1 MSLSEQ
7 QRNLIASAS
16 EKPTR
21 RKRAVIYCRV
31 STDKQEID
39 GESLEYQED
48 KCRRYA
54 ELHDIEVIKV
64 LKEVKSGFIHYS
76 HRHQLTLARQLV
88 RDGLADMVIVWDL
101 RRFSRNFVHSSM
113 IFAEIEGNGGEIV
126 SVSENIDNSLT
137 GKLIRS
143 ILAWSAESEREK
155 IMEYANRHWQ
165 TRLELGLPVGTGYPP
180 YGWKWGDED
189 KTCYEINEEEAAVR
203 FSIFHMFVELEM
215 SLRAIVHKLTED
227 GIPTPTRSRWPD
239 SERGAVW
246 NHSTVYDFLKDPANI
261 GILVICKEQKVLD
274 EQGRLHKV
282 PRSDTKIIP
291 NGIPAIIPQHLLHLY
306 ERAQRKLLTNQVEQS
321 HVPDKPHLHLL
332 RGHIY
337 CGTCGRRLC
346 SRMIYKQGR
355 GRPYYYCTNRYNKY
369 DKCPDIPVVRAD
381 LVDRVAWSECCQLF
395 ERLEPLQAK
404 LEAEIQRSLHEML
417 EDSKGEEQTAMLKAS
432 IDHARQERTKHPE
445 GSYLYNLISEDIRT
459 KTDQLERFE
468 AEQTNSRDFSA
479 MQAAYRNRLLSFLDF
494 VNVMRDKYHK
504 ATFQEQRNALDVLGV
519 KASYTPRAPAER
531 RRGVDA
537 TLAEVQQRLTITYS
551 PLFTGVE
558 SSVEG
563 RPQNQYPL

>member
-1 MSLSEQ
+1 MSTE
-7 QRNLIASAS
+7 IT
-16 EKPTR
+16 PR

-39 GESLEYQED
+39 GESLEYQEE

-54 ELHDIEVIKV
+54 DLHDIDVVKV
-64 LKEVKSGFIHYS
+64 LREAKSGFIHYS

-189 KTCYEINEEEAAVR
+189 KTCYAINEEEAAVR
-203 FSIFHMFVELEM
+203 FSIFHMFVELDM

-227 GIPTPTRSRWPD
+227 GIPTPTLTRFPD
-239 SERGAVW
+239 SERGQLW
-246 NHSTVYDFLKDPANI
+246 SHTTVYDFLKDPANI
-261 GILVICKEQKVLD
+261 GILVICKERRVLD
-274 EQGRLHKV
+274 EQGKLHRV
-282 PRSDTKIIP
+282 PRDDTKIIP
-291 NGIPAIIPQHLLHLY
+291 NGIPAIIPSHLLHLY
-306 ERAQRKLLTNQVEQS
+306 ERAQRKLATNQVEAS
-321 HVPDKPHLHLL
+321 HVPDKPQLHLL

-346 SRMIYKQGR
+346 SRMIYKR
-355 GRPYYYCTNRYNKY
+355 GKGMPYYYCTNRRNKY
-369 DKCPDIPVVRAD
+369 GKCPDIPVVRAD
-381 LVDRVAWSECCQLF
+381 LVDHVAWLECCQLF
-395 ERLEPLQAK
+395 ERLEVLQAK
-404 LEAEIQRSLHEML
+404 IEAELERSLHDML
-417 EDSKGEEQTAMLKAS
+417 EDSKGEEQTAMLKAA
-432 IDHARQERTKHPE
+432 IDHALSERTKHPE
-445 GSYLYNLISEDIRT
+445 GSYLYDLISEDIRT
-459 KTDQLERFE
+459 KTEQLERFE
-468 AEQTNSRDFSA
+468 AEQTNARDFSA
-479 MQAAYRNRLLSFLDF
+479 MQAAYRQRLLSFLDF
-494 VNVMRDKYHK
+494 VNVMRGKYHK
-504 ATFQEQRNALDVLGV
+504 ATFQEQRDALDMLGV
-519 KASYTPRAPAER
+519 KASYTPRTPAER

-537 TLAEVQQRLTITYS
+537 TLDEVQQRLAITYS

-563 RPQNQYPL
+563 RPQNQ